1 MTSAMNIHVQLF
13 DRLFSVL
20 LHIYLGVDLLDHLVI
35 LYLTFGGTTKLFS
48 MVALQF
54 YISTSNSSFSTF
66 ANTVFQMIAIL
77 VGMKW
82 YLIVVLI
89 CV

>member
-13 DRLFSVL
+13 DCLFSVL

-54 YISTSNSSFSTF
+54 YISTSKSSFSTF